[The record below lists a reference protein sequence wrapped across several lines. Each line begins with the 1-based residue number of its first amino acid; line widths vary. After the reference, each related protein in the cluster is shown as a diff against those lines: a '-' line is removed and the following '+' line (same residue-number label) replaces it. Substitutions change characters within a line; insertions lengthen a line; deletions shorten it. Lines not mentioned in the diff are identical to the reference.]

1 MIHILGIRHHG
12 VGSARYLLERLHEIK
27 PDLILIEGAPEL
39 DAVTS
44 WVADENL
51 CPPVAILAYNI
62 DTPQQATFY
71 PFADFSPEWQA
82 MRYATQHKVA
92 IRMIDAPSFSL
103 LDIEK
108 EDSLTPYER
117 DPLSYLA
124 EIEGF
129 SHSGAWWD
137 YRFEHRSDISNA
149 AAYFEAID
157 VVMDTL
163 RTAQL
168 PSALEH
174 ENKYREA
181 FMRRAIR
188 QAVKEMY
195 ASIVVVCG
203 AWHAPAL
210 RDTAST
216 EKTDNAIIK
225 SLPKQKI
232 KIGVTWIPWTNVRLS
247 ANSGYGAGIESPGW
261 SEYRWQYPTDDGMVW
276 LSKVAQIF
284 RQKHM
289 DIASAH
295 VIEAYR
301 LVRSLCDLRQ
311 KNYPSLEDL
320 NEAIITIM
328 SDGDNKSLDII
339 QKTLIVGERIGQVP
353 KNLPKHPL
361 QTDFELW
368 SKKLKLPQ
376 SPEKKEYEL
385 DLRKPL
391 DLQRSIFL
399 YRLDALQLS
408 WGKHITVRSKGTFK
422 EAWLLQWRPELMI
435 ELIERGTWGNT
446 VELATMHFL
455 QHKADV
461 SQSIGEM
468 ATLIQQVIPAELF
481 ALIEG
486 FLIKINNLAAISS
499 DIIDLMR
506 AIVPLIEVSR
516 YGNVRKTDSQAV
528 GQLVIGLI
536 ERICIGLPSA
546 VHSLDAEAAQHVFIQ
561 IRSVNE
567 GIRHLQQALLTEAW
581 QQTLKQLLY
590 QPQTPPL
597 LSGCVCR
604 LLLDAKIIASNET
617 ALLLSQ
623 ALSKGYDATFAAAWL
638 EGFLKGSSL
647 ILLYD
652 ETLWNILYEWIAI
665 LPQETFVEILPI
677 LRRTFSKFNPADR
690 RQLGEKVSNG
700 QQEIEKNTKEN
711 NIEWTFD
718 EQLANKG
725 LTKVLQLLEN

>member
-12 VGSARYLLERLHEIK
+12 VGSARYVSERLQELK

-44 WVADENL
+44 WVADEDL
-51 CPPVAILAYNI
+51 QTPVAILAYNI
-62 DTPQQATFY
+62 ETPQQATFY
-71 PFADFSPEWQA
+71 PFAEFSPEWQA
-82 MRYATQHKVA
+82 MRYAVRHNVGV
-92 IRMIDAPSFSL
+92 RMIDAPLFSL
-103 LDIEK
+103 LEIEK
-108 EDSLTPYER
+108 ADNLAPYER

-129 SHSGAWWD
+129 SHSATWWD
-137 YRFEHRSDISNA
+137 YKFEHRSDISSA
-149 AAYFEAID
+149 TAYFEAID
-157 VVMDTL
+157 MVMDTL
-163 RTAQL
+163 RAAQL
-168 PSALEH
+168 PSALEQ

-210 RDTAST
+210 RNAALT
-216 EKTDNAIIK
+216 EKADNAIIK

-232 KIGVTWIPWTNVRLS
+232 KTGVTWIPWTNARLS
-247 ANSGYGAGIESPGW
+247 ANSGYGAGIDSPGW
-261 SEYRWQYPTDDGMVW
+261 SEYRWEFPTDDGMVW
-276 LSKVAQIF
+276 LSKVAQVF

-320 NEAIITIM
+320 NEAIMTVM
-328 SDGDNKSLDII
+328 SDGDHKSLEII
-339 QKTLIVGERIGQVP
+339 QKTLIVGERIGKVP
-353 KNLPKHPL
+353 KSLPKHPL
-361 QTDFELW
+361 QADFEQW

-385 DLRKPL
+385 DLRKAL

-408 WGKHITVRSKGTFK
+408 WGKRVVVRSKGTFK

-446 VELATMHFL
+446 IELATMHFL
-455 QHKADV
+455 QHKADI

-481 ALIEG
+481 MLVED

-528 GQLVIGLI
+528 SQLVIGLI

-546 VHSLDAEAAQHVFIQ
+546 VHSLDAEAAQNVFVQ

-567 GIRHLQQALLTEAW
+567 GIRLLQQAPLTEAW

-590 QPQTPPL
+590 QSQTPPL

-604 LLLDAKIIASNET
+604 LLLDAKVIESNET
-617 ALLLSQ
+617 ALLLGQ
-623 ALSKGYDATFAAAWL
+623 ALSKGYDAAFAAAWL

-652 ETLWNILYEWIAI
+652 ETLWNILYEWVAA
-665 LPQETFVEILPI
+665 LPLEAFVEILPI
-677 LRRTFSKFNPADR
+677 LRRTFSRFNPAER

-700 QQEIEKNTKEN
+700 QNQTEENTKK
-711 NIEWTFD
+711 ISLIWSFD

-725 LTKVLQLLEN
+725 LAKTLQLLE